1 MFTHGAFFM
10 GNQIIMN
17 INDLGMKLLK
27 QFNLP
32 EKTTDIDIHIGAGQK
47 PTIKATFIID
57 DGEVDELLA
66 TLSECKR
73 DN

>member
-1 MFTHGAFFM
+1 M
-10 GNQIIMN
+10 GNHIMN

-32 EKTTDIDIHIGAGQK
+32 EKTTDIDIHIGAGK
-47 PTIKATFIID
+47 NPTIKATFIID

-66 TLSECKR
+66 TLSEYKR